1 MKGRQVNDYPI
12 CFAKQLAIPG
22 MRLTVGLGLG
32 ELSPSDQIP
41 PRHDAA
47 RRHDPTSTV
56 AAGKGIHAI

>member
-1 MKGRQVNDYPI
+1 MRGHQLNDYPI

-41 PRHDAA
+41 QRHDAA

-56 AAGKGIHAI
+56 AAGKDPYAI